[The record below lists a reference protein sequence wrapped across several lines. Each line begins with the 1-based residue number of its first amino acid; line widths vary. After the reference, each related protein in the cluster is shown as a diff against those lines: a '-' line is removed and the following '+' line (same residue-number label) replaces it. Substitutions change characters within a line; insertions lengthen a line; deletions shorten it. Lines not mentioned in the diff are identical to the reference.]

1 MAKNDDNRE
10 LLVVAIDLTPVW
22 WGTYA
27 HENLILPTFIESIL
41 AFVNVHLMLSP
52 LNEVAIIGVTP
63 ERTEFL
69 WPSPTPIEEFE
80 LQPSQYGQ
88 YEALTVLGET
98 VRRKVN
104 KLVSSCESLNCT
116 VTFSGAVIKALCY
129 FMRRCRE
136 LRPTVALPTNSESTT
151 VGDDLGSLLRDNFHA
166 RILVVR
172 AAEDTAAQ
180 YLALMNAVF
189 TAQKLRVPI
198 DACIIPPTTMS
209 HNTDDPLRQSS
220 TTLQEASHSS
230 LFQQAA
236 DLTGG
241 IYLRVPRPAGLL
253 QYLISVFLPRS
264 GLRSQLILPDSR
276 SASTGVDFRAAC
288 FCHRKLVDLAYLQ
301 GPEMHSK
308 AWHIMSGM
316 GYEAGKGL
324 GAMSQGRTEP
334 VTVQTKHDR
343 RGVGGGAGSHL
354 RDSTTG
360 DFPRGPHAWTEET
373 EEVKVDGDLVYE
385 WSRWTGEK
393 DVDDLPHLALEGI
406 QGGILP
412 PTSPDALGPPVCD
425 LGTQTRYCSSELL
438 QEVLQYKNCLDNMPR
453 DLLTSARIRSNPFE
467 EIRKGIFMNRAAM
480 KMANMDSL
488 TNGLFSQAAPPH
500 FSRSPLGALKSEV
513 VSVVDAVSVTQ
524 DRFPAFNQELT
535 VRDARSPPYCV
546 LTFDEVALFLQTPAS
561 SLVPIVAFEGSRFFS
576 TLQEILHFADICAG
590 PGGFSEYLTW
600 RRGASALAAAEST
613 TGNSAAALFPRVRGY
628 GMTLSGSCD
637 FRLDNFLAGPAEVF
651 RPFYG
656 PKQDGDI
663 TSWANLEGFANLI
676 HKNTDG
682 RGVHVVM
689 ADGGFDASSG
699 YNLQEVQSK
708 HIYLCQCLCALTL
721 LRPSGSFVTKLFD
734 VVTDFSVDLIW
745 LMSHVFKKVSLIK
758 PVTSRPANSERYL
771 LCEGLIT
778 SSSGMAGC
786 PRAPSKASSSDGR
799 AEPAVNEGEFK
810 RRPRGLK
817 VDYSCGYC
825 YPSTPAHTHGT
836 ESGQFDSTSAVGTL
850 IQHFLAVSEELHARS
865 TGEST
870 ASNQECLDV
879 LRLASDAALCNDTG
893 FKTFI
898 TNANDKIAENQ
909 CIYLTKLLTYA
920 QDATLE
926 DTNQKSIR
934 DACLAKWKVPSVER
948 HSVPWPLWPSN
959 IHKVLDSIIG
969 NPGHRICAFQNFPRT
984 FSPELL
990 PDDLKRPSKVPA
1002 FSPADLYRRDFNQL
1016 SMLALV
1022 LAAPHLNGSNELPR
1036 PMMVLS
1042 CGVSSQFERTHLN
1055 GSRAA
1060 ATNDDPVVRRLVT
1073 GTHRAS
1079 TGDWLKCDIRA
1090 VFVTLLQFER
1100 THLNGSRAAATNDDP
1115 VVRCLA
1121 AGTHRPSTG
1130 GWLTSCRLK
1139 YTYDGSQWDEFSNSL
1154 LHFNPR
1160 LPAASLVWALPVNTY
1175 CQCGLRR
1182 SALVVLDAAFLYGVD
1197 LRSLHYQQ
1205 RMRHV
1210 RKLCEV
1216 ANFVGESRAKLIAPP
1231 LIPLAEL
1238 SSYMKQ
1244 LPVRSCRDQPVPAP
1258 MLTTDFGSSCIPESL
1273 ILVHHLG
1280 GPWIVCRSRSTN
1292 CFYYFNVNTQESTY
1306 ELPPDAALSFRW
1318 ATANHPFYL
1327 DPAPIFCFRET
1338 RFFSVDWKGNS
1349 RDDFDAAK
1357 LAAIFGHIPT
1367 AVQLGIS
1374 GVSAMHARTHL
1385 RVLLVCDWSATWIP
1399 SDCAKAPSASPPPIP
1414 SDRLLRGWQRQRQRL
1429 PRSLPH
1435 PN

>member
-1 MAKNDDNRE
+1 MPRVAANLLHFRVFCSLKMDSDGPTKAK
-10 LLVVAIDLTPVW
+10 
-22 WGTYA
+22 
-27 HENLILPTFIESIL
+27 
-41 AFVNVHLMLSP
+41 
-52 LNEVAIIGVTP
+52 
-63 ERTEFL
+63 
-69 WPSPTPIEEFE
+69 
-80 LQPSQYGQ
+80 
-88 YEALTVLGET
+88 
-98 VRRKVN
+98 
-104 KLVSSCESLNCT
+104 
-116 VTFSGAVIKALCY
+116 KA
-129 FMRRCRE
+129 
-136 LRPTVALPTNSESTT
+136 
-151 VGDDLGSLLRDNFHA
+151 
-166 RILVVR
+166 
-172 AAEDTAAQ
+172 
-180 YLALMNAVF
+180 
-189 TAQKLRVPI
+189 K
-198 DACIIPPTTMS
+198 
-209 HNTDDPLRQSS
+209 
-220 TTLQEASHSS
+220 
-230 LFQQAA
+230 
-236 DLTGG
+236 
-241 IYLRVPRPAGLL
+241 
-253 QYLISVFLPRS
+253 
-264 GLRSQLILPDSR
+264 
-276 SASTGVDFRAAC
+276 
-288 FCHRKLVDLAYLQ
+288 LQ

-500 FSRSPLGALKSEV
+500 
-513 VSVVDAVSVTQ
+513 
-524 DRFPAFNQELT
+524 
-535 VRDARSPPYCV
+535 
-546 LTFDEVALFLQTPAS
+546 
-561 SLVPIVAFEGSRFFS
+561 
-576 TLQEILHFADICAG
+576 EILHFADICAG

-969 NPGHRICAFQNFPRT
+969 NFPRT

-1042 CGVSSQFERTHLN
+1042 CGVSSQ
-1055 GSRAA
+1055 
-1060 ATNDDPVVRRLVT
+1060 
-1073 GTHRAS
+1073 
-1079 TGDWLKCDIRA
+1079 
-1090 VFVTLLQFER
+1090 
-1100 THLNGSRAAATNDDP
+1100 
-1115 VVRCLA
+1115 
-1121 AGTHRPSTG
+1121 
-1130 GWLTSCRLK
+1130 TSCRLK

-1205 RMRHV
+1205 RYV
-1210 RKLCEV
+1210 
-1216 ANFVGESRAKLIAPP
+1216 
-1231 LIPLAEL
+1231 LAET
-1238 SSYMKQ
+1238 Q
-1244 LPVRSCRDQPVPAP
+1244 
-1258 MLTTDFGSSCIPESL
+1258 DFS
-1273 ILVHHLG
+1273 
-1280 GPWIVCRSRSTN
+1280 
-1292 CFYYFNVNTQESTY
+1292 
-1306 ELPPDAALSFRW
+1306 
-1318 ATANHPFYL
+1318 
-1327 DPAPIFCFRET
+1327 
-1338 RFFSVDWKGNS
+1338 
-1349 RDDFDAAK
+1349 
-1357 LAAIFGHIPT
+1357 
-1367 AVQLGIS
+1367 
-1374 GVSAMHARTHL
+1374 
-1385 RVLLVCDWSATWIP
+1385 
-1399 SDCAKAPSASPPPIP
+1399 
-1414 SDRLLRGWQRQRQRL
+1414 
-1429 PRSLPH
+1429 
-1435 PN
+1435 